1 MNEKIKCR
9 CNLQLNIVFI
19 LPSIVG
25 GILGA
30 LRNKESGK
38 CVNFFQLPTTSGTIR
53 ATRLETGCEK
63 LFKLLPNGNIKEHDS
78 ENVCISERNDQL
90 AAIDDCPANGDIS
103 FTTKG
108 AISIPNPE
116 AETDSLP
123 DYTCAFVWSESE
135 TPPIGLIYNQETN
148 HCEERKNFFEFVGK
162 CLSC

>member
-1 MNEKIKCR
+1 MRRSNVGVIFKS
-9 CNLQLNIVFI
+9 IVFI

-53 ATRLETGCEK
+53 STHLETGCEK

-108 AISIPNPE
+108 AISIPDPD

-123 DYTCAFVWSESE
+123 DYTCAFVWNESE
-135 TPPIGLIYNQETN
+135 TPPIGLIYNSVEN
-148 HCEERKNFFEFVGK
+148 HCEERKNFFEFLGK
-162 CLSC
+162 CLSW